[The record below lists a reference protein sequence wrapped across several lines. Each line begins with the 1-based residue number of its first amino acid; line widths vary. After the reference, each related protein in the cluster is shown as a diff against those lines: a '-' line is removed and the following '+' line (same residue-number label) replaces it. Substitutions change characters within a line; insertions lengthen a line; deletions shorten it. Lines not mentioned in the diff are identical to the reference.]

1 MTRMLV
7 NLPAAVVDADPAN
20 LEEMSGFLARLG
32 VEVVARLPAVEQLG
46 AVLGAQRQP
55 QLVVVNL
62 DPEPHEML
70 GRLSPL
76 VQRHGQIDFF
86 VMSESVDPQLLMDA
100 MHLGVKEFIA
110 LPVQPDRLKK
120 GVERA
125 SRARRSASSQ
135 AKVITFIPTCGGCGA
150 TTAACNVAVTLAKK
164 GRTALI
170 DLDLSGGTVAEALDL
185 RPRFSIADVTGG
197 RLDRQLVDNALLL
210 HKPSSLSV
218 LARPEVPEDGLRV
231 DAAGLNR
238 LLTTMAD
245 GLDYIVIDSVLSVAP
260 LWMAAVKGS
269 DVVVLVVQL
278 TVPSIRNATRYL
290 GALRRMGV
298 EVGDGGATGSVRVI
312 ANRFAKRG
320 NEVTP
325 EAAEKALGMKLSWM
339 IPNDYRNASA
349 ATNYGEPI
357 VLRSPRAEM
366 SASLGQL
373 AHMLNGR
380 VPGMQK
386 TDVVPAGNAGEVGS
400 TRE

>member
-1 MTRMLV
+1 MLV
-7 NLPAAVVDADPAN
+7 QLPAAVVDADPAN
-20 LEEMSGFLARLG
+20 LDEMSAFLARVG
-32 VEVVARLPAVEQLG
+32 VAVVARLSAVEQLG
-46 AVLGAQRQP
+46 AALSAQRPP

-62 DPEPHEML
+62 DPEPHQML
-70 GRLSPL
+70 TRLSPL
-76 VQRHGQIDFF
+76 LQRHPEVDFF

-110 LPVQPDRLKK
+110 LPVQPDRLRK

-125 SRARRSASSQ
+125 SRVRRGASSK
-135 AKVITFIPTCGGCGA
+135 AKLITFVPTSGGCGA

-170 DLDLSGGTVAEALDL
+170 DLDLAGGTVAEALDL

-197 RLDRQLVDNALLL
+197 RLDRQLVDNALIL

-218 LARPEVPEDGLRV
+218 LARPELPEDGLRV

-238 LLTTMAD
+238 LLETMAD
-245 GLDYIVIDSVLSVAP
+245 GLDYIVIDSVMSVAP
-260 LWMAAVKGS
+260 LWAAAVKAS

-278 TVPSIRNATRYL
+278 TVPSIRNLSRYL

-298 EVGDGGATGSVRVI
+298 EVGDGAETGNVRLI

-320 NEVTP
+320 NEVAP

-339 IPNDYRNASA
+339 VPNDYRNASA
-349 ATNYGEPI
+349 ATNYGEPV
-357 VLRSPRAEM
+357 VLRSPRAEI
-366 SASLGQL
+366 STSLGQL
-373 AHMLNGR
+373 AHLLNGR
-380 VPGMQK
+380 IPDSQK
-386 TDVVPAGNAGEVGS
+386 KDVAASAGAGGRTKE
-400 TRE
+400 